1 MIKNILFFSFLTSTA
16 LVAADT
22 HSFQLTPTFGKN
34 FSDNTSKMTNS
45 EVMYGIRGA
54 WQSKH
59 GYGAE
64 LGFES
69 GSDIKYVDMEK
80 TTSLSRLFA
89 HILLHGETSHDIE
102 PYFLVGAGYEFLETN
117 IEGDPDQSFLSAG
130 LGFDYKLSTYVNL
143 SLEGRAIY
151 KLDTEDVDY
160 VGTFGVSILFDDSFH
175 LNSVGSPFEQ
185 SKVRLN
191 AY

>member
-1 MIKNILFFSFLTSTA
+1 MAIN
-16 LVAADT
+16 AADI
-22 HSFQLTPTFGKN
+22 HSFQLTPTFGKS
-34 FSDNTSKMTNS
+34 FSDKSSKMTNS

-54 WQSKH
+54 WQSKY

-69 GSDIKYVDMEK
+69 GSDIKYVDMDK

-89 HILLHGETSHDIE
+89 HIVLHGETSYNIE
-102 PYFLVGAGYEFLETN
+102 PYCFVGTGYEFLETN

-130 LGFDYKLSTYVNL
+130 LGFNYKLSTYINL
-143 SLEGRAIY
+143 MLEGRAIY
-151 KLDTEDVDY
+151 KLDTEDLDY

-175 LNSVGSPFEQ
+175 LNSVGSPFKQ
-185 SKVRLN
+185 GKVLLN